1 MIFCLVHALSF
12 IICLYF
18 LYTFIN
24 WHLNYFLYIVH
35 VYDINLLIFCQCS
48 NQPLIYPKI
57 DLPGRE
63 NSKPLLLSSLP
74 IFPSKYKPSLFLT
87 FPVVFEIEEGAWED
101 LGMGCM
107 EWMQLQK
114 KKQDQT
120 NFFEIHL
127 TLLHI
132 FYVLFHSDTWMSLGG
147 TRTIAYSN
155 STITNQFCLEIICC
169 RVCFSF
175 DFLIYPYYPAYIG

>member
-1 MIFCLVHALSF
+1 MWFFCLVHALSF

-48 NQPLIYPKI
+48 NQPLVYPKI

-87 FPVVFEIEEGAWED
+87 FPVVFEIEEGAWEWD
-101 LGMGCM
+101 ACEGDRGKKRSRTRRISLKFIWLCFMFFMFFFARTLGWVLVGR
-107 EWMQLQK
+107 EQR
-114 KKQDQT
+114 
-120 NFFEIHL
+120 
-127 TLLHI
+127 
-132 FYVLFHSDTWMSLGG
+132 VLFALGHS
-147 TRTIAYSN
+147 
-155 STITNQFCLEIICC
+155 
-169 RVCFSF
+169 RVCHY
-175 DFLIYPYYPAYIG
+175 DL